1 MVPIDVV
8 SEIAPGAQVDDS
20 ADVGRWCVIGPE
32 ARIGPGTRL
41 QSHVTLLG
49 RTTIGRDNV
58 IAPGSVIGGE
68 PQDKKYRGGAAWLI
82 IGDRNHI
89 GRNVTINVGTEL
101 GGRVTY
107 IGDDNVIDDA
117 AHVAHDCYI
126 THHVHLHRKVLLAGH
141 IVIEPGAIVESMTG
155 IHHFVRLGRYCRIGT
170 RTPVRRDVPPYVH
183 YYSHDYYWDPP
194 MVRGIHDEGIAAA
207 GLPPRQ
213 AARLREAL
221 QTLFGHSTAM
231 APKLDAMEAAGELD
245 PEVAH
250 LCRFCREGLDGTYGR
265 YRERFRNQVPPEAER
280 YLPPAL
286 VTLIRKENDAC
297 L

>member
-1 MVPIDVV
+1 MAHIDVV

-20 ADVGRWCVIGPE
+20 ACVGRWCVIGPE
-32 ARIGPGTRL
+32 VRIGPGTRL
-41 QSHVTLLG
+41 TSHVTVLG
-49 RTTIGRDNV
+49 RTTIGRDNA

-68 PQDKKYRGGAAWLI
+68 PQDKKYRGGAAWLV
-82 IGDRNHI
+82 IGDRNRI

-126 THHVHLHRKVLLAGH
+126 THHVQLHRKVLLAGH
-141 IVIEPGAIVESMTG
+141 IVIEPGAVVESMTG
-155 IHHFVRLGRYCRIGT
+155 IHHFVRIGRYCRIGT

-194 MVRGIHDEGIAAA
+194 MVRGLHDEGIAAA
-207 GLPPRQ
+207 ALPARQ
-213 AARLREAL
+213 AQRLRTAL
-221 QTLFGHSTAM
+221 EELFGDPAAM
-231 APKLDAMEAAGELD
+231 AIKIHALEADAPLD

-250 LCRFCREGLDGTYGR
+250 LCQFCREGLDGTYGR
-265 YRERFRNQVPPEAER
+265 YRERFRNQVPPEAEQ
-280 YLPPAL
+280 YLSSEL
-286 VTLIRKENDAC
+286 VAAIRKENAPC